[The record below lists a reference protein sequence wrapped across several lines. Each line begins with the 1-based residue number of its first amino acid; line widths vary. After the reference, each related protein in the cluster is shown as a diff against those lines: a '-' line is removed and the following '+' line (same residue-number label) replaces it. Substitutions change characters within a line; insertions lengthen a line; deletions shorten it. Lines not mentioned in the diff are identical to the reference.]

1 MLNRVLRSA
10 APRRARPG
18 IEKNATL
25 LGNYQVFE
33 SEPGGLTEFYVPLL
47 LKPQIWLGEYLH
59 KGRPLMVRDPSERH
73 VFLSQ
78 RGYVLSRQYMAQLV
92 RLYAKKIGL
101 DKVVTPHVLRHCC
114 ATHMLRRGA
123 GLRHLQA
130 LLGHESLDT
139 TGIYTRI
146 EVSDLAEVIQ
156 RCHPRE
162 RPET

>member
-1 MLNRVLRSA
+1 
-10 APRRARPG
+10 
-18 IEKNATL
+18 
-25 LGNYQVFE
+25 
-33 SEPGGLTEFYVPLL
+33 
-47 LKPQIWLGEYLH
+47 
-59 KGRPLMVRDPSERH
+59 
-73 VFLSQ
+73 
-78 RGYVLSRQYMAQLV
+78 MAQWV

-123 GLRHLQA
+123 GLRHLHA